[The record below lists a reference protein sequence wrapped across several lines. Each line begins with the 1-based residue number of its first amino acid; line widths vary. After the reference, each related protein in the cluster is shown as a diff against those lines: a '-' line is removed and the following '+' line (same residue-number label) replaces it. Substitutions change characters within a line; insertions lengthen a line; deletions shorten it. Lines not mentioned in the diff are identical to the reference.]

1 MDKSIRI
8 AIIDNGVNDLFIKK
22 GIERSIAIDEN
33 GICIADTKNIDQQQ
47 FQHGT
52 NCAMILEKYCLDC
65 NLVSIRILDE
75 NGRGAIRSIYPAL
88 EWCYNNQISLVNLS
102 LGTVDFRDCEK
113 LRTLTNEYAVKG
125 MIIIAATANSGFV
138 SYPASFTN
146 VIGVATM
153 GSPLSYTKDY
163 MQMGIDTVV
172 PSEHMV
178 KMLDE
183 EIRTSLSNSYAAPYV
198 SALIANRLNTDKT
211 LGIKKLKEYAKEQ
224 SQIEMVDGVYEPDWV
239 YKAYMTGRKKTSRAN
254 YYFETVSGELNEI
267 QNEVDTVIAFA
278 MTDLEKL
285 EVKNKNVIYLGKED
299 IHNIDVQGF
308 FWSRETRQR
317 QILSNHYQGND
328 LEVPVVVLAI
338 EAAIDCFYILTE
350 LKEAFASGGY
360 NAYAIGMEPECVL
373 YGLEYMPEP
382 VADHEE
388 VWKNF
393 IESQVFYKQSDLVI
407 WCIPL
412 EEREKF
418 LKVYP
423 DCDVEIS
430 LCNDGEDI
438 LAHFSF
444 EEEKIEKSIS
454 GLIDREDVEEIYHI
468 IETKLTE
475 DEDG

>member
-1 MDKSIRI
+1 MEKVISV
-8 AIIDNGVNDLFIKK
+8 AIIDNGINRQLLKRELKK
-22 GIERSIAIDEN
+22 SIAVDEN

-52 NCAMILEKYCLDC
+52 NCAVILEKYCSDC
-65 NLVSIRILDE
+65 HLVSIRILDD
-75 NGRGAIRSIYPAL
+75 NGRGAIKSIYPAL
-88 EWCYNNQISLVNLS
+88 EWCYKNQIRLVNLS
-102 LGTVDFRDCEK
+102 LGTVDFRECTR
-113 LRTLTNEYAVKG
+113 LRALINECVAND
-125 MIIIAATANSGFV
+125 MIIVAATANSGFV

-224 SQIEMVDGVYEPDWV
+224 SQIEMVEGVYEPDWV
-239 YKAYMTGRKKTSRAN
+239 YKAYVIGRKKTSKAN
-254 YYFETVSGELNEI
+254 CYFETVSGEFNEI
-267 QNEVDTVIAFA
+267 CEEVDTVIAFS
-278 MTDLEKL
+278 MTDLKTL

-308 FWSRETRQR
+308 FWSRETRR
-317 QILSNHYQGND
+317 LQILSNHYKGNG
-328 LEVPVVVLAI
+328 LEVPVVILAI
-338 EAAIDCFYILTE
+338 EAAIDSFYILTE
-350 LKEAFASGGY
+350 LKRAFASGGY
-360 NAYAIGMEPECVL
+360 NAYTMGMEPECVL

-382 VADHEE
+382 VADHEA
-388 VWKNF
+388 WKNF

-407 WCIPL
+407 WCVPL
-412 EEREKF
+412 EDRDKF

-430 LCNDGEDI
+430 LYNEGENI
-438 LAHFSF
+438 LAKFSF
-444 EEEKIEKSIS
+444 EEEKVEKRVS
-454 GLIDREDVEEIYHI
+454 GLIGRKDIEEIYHI
-468 IETKLTE
+468 IEMKLTE